1 MPSLVDCKWPLEHLE
16 ICIHVTH
23 QFTDIPIPTLGD
35 RERVSGF
42 HLSDTSEKRSFS
54 SSPASLC
61 KPISVCLNVLII
73 LSFNSCFS
81 GMVIKVKLR
90 TLLDSIFLGKNKDK
104 TWKIPWMEES
114 DRLQSM
120 GSLRVGHDWATSLS
134 LFTFMRWR
142 RKWQPAP
149 VFLPG
154 ESQGRGSLVGCHLWG
169 CTELDMTEVT

>member
-42 HLSDTSEKRSFS
+42 HLTDTSEKRSFS

-90 TLLDSIFLGKNKDK
+90 ALLDSIFLGKNKDK
-104 TWKIPWMEES
+104 NRKHTKLHTKVRKQGLRTSCLRYSCLENGQ
-114 DRLQSM
+114 R
-120 GSLRVGHDWATSLS
+120 SLA
-134 LFTFMRWR
+134 
-142 RKWQPAP
+142 
-149 VFLPG
+149 
-154 ESQGRGSLVGCHLWG
+154 GCNLWG
-169 CTELDMTEVT
+169 HKESDMTEWTNWVCDLR

>member
-23 QFTDIPIPTLGD
+23 QFTDIPIPALGD

-90 TLLDSIFLGKNKDK
+90 ALLDSIFLGKNKDK
-104 TWKIPWMEES
+104 NRKQHWSPPIGENEQLVIYPYNELLLEKKIEWAS
-114 DRLQSM
+114 DKCYKM
-120 GSLRVGHDWATSLS
+120 
-134 LFTFMRWR
+134 
-142 RKWQPAP
+142 
-149 VFLPG
+149 
-154 ESQGRGSLVGCHLWG
+154 C
-169 CTELDMTEVT
+169 